1 MRQKHVCTFRAP
13 PGCADRPA
21 DRLAPQFL
29 PGGLEAICQTR
40 ADQPGIKAQG
50 CGNPRPGR
58 RSQIATGGRQ
68 QEYALDVDI
77 PSPMIIERVVEAKLG
92 DIADIIAQAEIAQ
105 RVRVGIEEP
114 GIIDTATDIGLEGSE
129 IGEMILQRQRR
140 RQ

>member
-1 MRQKHVCTFRAP
+1 
-13 PGCADRPA
+13 
-21 DRLAPQFL
+21 
-29 PGGLEAICQTR
+29 
-40 ADQPGIKAQG
+40 
-50 CGNPRPGR
+50 
-58 RSQIATGGRQ
+58 
-68 QEYALDVDI
+68 
-77 PSPMIIERVVEAKLG
+77 MIIERVVEAKLG